1 LLDYI
6 GAPHPGEF
14 VHHSRQLDSRQLDSR
29 QLDSR
34 QLVKFWRLVNLPG
47 CTAAIA
53 ACLLSV
59 LVSVL
64 VSILVS
70 VLGSGAAAAGDL
82 DPPTPA
88 AFMPGGMLGLQIG
101 ASWSESKKNKSLQ
114 HLSCQTV
121 EPKGEVDEVCFFN
134 PAAASRVGGA
144 EIHDGFI
151 VGKGDRVVLIG
162 TGISIKNADDPLAEA
177 VVRSFQSQI
186 NATYQQTGDD
196 VLFVHMPARHL
207 TEQQMDG
214 YSQRAPVLLVQLDP
228 KTHRELAVLYGY
240 LAPVNLFGAIG
251 AE

>member
-6 GAPHPGEF
+6 GAAFRENL
-14 VHHSRQLDSRQLDSR
+14 VHYSL
-29 QLDSR
+29 
-34 QLVKFWRLVNLPG
+34 RLMNR
-47 CTAAIA
+47 
-53 ACLLSV
+53 
-59 LVSVL
+59 LVSVAAIGACL
-64 VSILVS
+64 IGPPVSGI
-70 VLGSGAAAAGDL
+70 AAAGDL

-88 AFMPGGMLGLQIG
+88 AFMPGGMLGIQIG
-101 ASWSESKKNKSLQ
+101 ASWAESKRSKVLE
-114 HLSCQTV
+114 HLSCQAV

-134 PAAASRVGGA
+134 APAASRIAGA

-151 VGKGDRVVLIG
+151 VRKDDRVVLIG

-177 VVRSFQSQI
+177 VVRSFQSQVH
-186 NATYQQTGDD
+186 AKYQQTGDD
-196 VLFVHMPARHL
+196 VLFVHMPEQHL
-207 TEQQMDG
+207 TAQQMDG

>member
-1 LLDYI
+1 
-6 GAPHPGEF
+6 
-14 VHHSRQLDSRQLDSR
+14 VHY
-29 QLDSR
+29 SR
-34 QLVKFWRLVNLPG
+34 QLVNR
-47 CTAAIA
+47 
-53 ACLLSV
+53 LLSV
-59 LVSVL
+59 AAIGACLSGP
-64 VSILVS
+64 SG
-70 VLGSGAAAAGDL
+70 LGTAAAGDL

-88 AFMPGGMLGLQIG
+88 AFMPGGMLGVQIG
-101 ASWSESKKNKSLQ
+101 ASWAESKKNKSLE

-134 PAAASRVGGA
+134 APAASRVGGA

-151 VGKGDRVVLIG
+151 VRKDDRVVLIG
-162 TGISIKNADDPLAEA
+162 TGISIKDADDPLAEA
-177 VVRSFQSQI
+177 VVRSFQTQVNS
-186 NATYQQTGDD
+186 TYQQTGDD

-207 TEQQMDG
+207 TAQQMDG

>member
-1 LLDYI
+1 
-6 GAPHPGEF
+6 
-14 VHHSRQLDSRQLDSR
+14 VHYSW
-29 QLDSR
+29 
-34 QLVKFWRLVNLPG
+34 QLVNR
-47 CTAAIA
+47 
-53 ACLLSV
+53 LLSV
-59 LVSVL
+59 AAVGACLSGP
-64 VSILVS
+64 
-70 VLGSGAAAAGDL
+70 LGPGTAAAGDL
-82 DPPTPA
+82 DPPSPA

-101 ASWSESKKNKSLQ
+101 APWAESKKNKSLE

-134 PAAASRVGGA
+134 PSAASRVGGA

-151 VGKGDRVVLIG
+151 VRKDDRVVLIG
-162 TGISIKNADDPLAEA
+162 TGISIKDADDPLAEA
-177 VVRSFQSQI
+177 VVRSFQTQV

-207 TEQQMDG
+207 TAQQMDG

>member
-1 LLDYI
+1 LVQY
-6 GAPHPGEF
+6 
-14 VHHSRQLDSRQLDSR
+14 SW
-29 QLDSR
+29 
-34 QLVKFWRLVNLPG
+34 QLVNR
-47 CTAAIA
+47 
-53 ACLLSV
+53 LLSV
-59 LVSVL
+59 AAVGACLSGP
-64 VSILVS
+64 
-70 VLGSGAAAAGDL
+70 LGPGTAAAGDL
-82 DPPTPA
+82 DPPSPA
-88 AFMPGGMLGLQIG
+88 AFMPGGMLGIQIG
-101 ASWSESKKNKSLQ
+101 APWAESKKNKSLE

-134 PAAASRVGGA
+134 PSAASRVGGA

-151 VGKGDRVVLIG
+151 VRKDDRVVLIG
-162 TGISIKNADDPLAEA
+162 TGISIKDADDPLAEA
-177 VVRSFQSQI
+177 VVRSFQTQV

-207 TEQQMDG
+207 TAQQMDG